1 MELTFL
7 RTCKFVNARLTR
19 WILSIQD
26 YNITMEH
33 CPGRE
38 NIAADLVSRQY
49 PGKQW
54 EKERDIIQ
62 LTIDALRYK
71 CSIQLRNDLET
82 LQQLQ
87 KEEIRINK
95 MIKTI
100 EKKED
105 VHRFELYEGILYRKT
120 AEESSTYQKK
130 TLRTLIWE
138 C

>member
-7 RTCKFVNARLTR
+7 RTCKFVNALLTR

-100 EKKED
+100 EKKRTCIDLNYMKEYYI
-105 VHRFELYEGILYRKT
+105 EKL
-120 AEESSTYQKK
+120 QKNHLLTK
-130 TLRTLIWE
+130 KKR
-138 C
+138 